1 MTTNETPVD
10 LNQLVPMAFVIDGEV
25 VLIMH
30 TNEKIAAVL
39 QSDPIAIQFTRT
51 GTDADPRVGDVWDG
65 NNFIKKSE

>member
-39 QSDPIAIQFTRT
+39 QSDPIAVPFTRT
-51 GTDADPRVGDVWDG
+51 GTDTDPRVGDAWDG

>member
-1 MTTNETPVD
+1 MTTNDSPVD
-10 LNQLVPMAFVIDGEV
+10 LKDLTPLAFVIDGEV

-39 QSDPIAIQFTRT
+39 QSDPIAVPFTRT
-51 GTDADPRVGDVWDG
+51 GTETDPRVGDVWDG